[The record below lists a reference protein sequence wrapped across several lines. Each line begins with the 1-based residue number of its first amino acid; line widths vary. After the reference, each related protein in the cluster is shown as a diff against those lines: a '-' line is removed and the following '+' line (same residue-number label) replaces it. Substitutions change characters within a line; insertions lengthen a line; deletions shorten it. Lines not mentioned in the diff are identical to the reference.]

1 MKLLM
6 KMSALVSVLALAG
19 CAAPPPEPAPA
30 PAPAVPVQVEC
41 GVASPP
47 GCREPAVPPALLTW
61 EQKMKGE
68 IDEAEALRQRAVEA
82 MSALPVKQRIKEGS
96 KTMTTEQVFSTSQS
110 PATRA
115 MPVLDSVSLD
125 LPWAAKSRQEHKDA
139 MVAIKDIAT
148 MMADNRGGATI
159 YVTVS
164 PRDLR
169 AKKVNTNSGT
179 APTEAGNPV
188 EVKKSADKNVPAGVE
203 HFVIQA
209 KPWPSR
215 ID

>member
-1 MKLLM
+1 M

-68 IDEAEALRQRAVEA
+68 IDEAEALRLRAVEA
-82 MSALPVKQRIKEGS
+82 MSALPAKQRIKEGS
-96 KTMTTEQVFSTSQS
+96 KTMTTEQVFSTSQA

-125 LPWAAKSRQEHKDA
+125 LPWATKSRQEHKDA

>member
-1 MKLLM
+1 M

-19 CAAPPPEPAPA
+19 CVAPPPEPAPA
-30 PAPAVPVQVEC
+30 PAPAVPVQVQVEC

-47 GCREPAVPPALLTW
+47 GCREPAVPPALVTW
-61 EQKMKGE
+61 EQKIKVE
-68 IDEAEALRQRAVEA
+68 IDQAEALRVRAVEA
-82 MSALPVKQRIKEGS
+82 MSALPVKQRISGS
-96 KTMTTEQVFSTSQS
+96 KTTTTEQVFSSSQS
-110 PATRA
+110 PATRG
-115 MPVLDSVSLD
+115 MPVLDAVSLD

-159 YVTVS
+159 FVTVS

-188 EVKKSADKNVPAGVE
+188 EVKKSADKNVPPGIE

>member
-41 GVASPP
+41 GIASPP
-47 GCREPAVPPALLTW
+47 GCREPAVPAALLTW

-68 IDEAEALRQRAVEA
+68 IDEAEALRVRAVEA
-82 MSALPVKQRIKEGS
+82 MSALPAKQRIKEGS
-96 KTMTTEQVFSTSQS
+96 KTMSTEQVFSTSQS

>member
-1 MKLLM
+1 MK
-6 KMSALVSVLALAG
+6 
-19 CAAPPPEPAPA
+19 E
-30 PAPAVPVQVEC
+30 
-41 GVASPP
+41 
-47 GCREPAVPPALLTW
+47 
-61 EQKMKGE
+61 E
-68 IDEAEALRQRAVEA
+68 IDQAEALRLRAIES
-82 MSALPVKQRIKEGS
+82 MSALPPKQRIKEGS
-96 KTMTTEQVFSTSQS
+96 KTMTTDQVFSTSQA
-110 PATRA
+110 PATRG

-159 YVTVS
+159 FVTVS

-169 AKKVNTNSGT
+169 TKKVNINSGT

-188 EVKKSADKNVPAGVE
+188 EVKKLADKNVPAGVE

>member
-6 KMSALVSVLALAG
+6 KISALVSVLALAG
-19 CAAPPPEPAPA
+19 CAAPPPEPAPVA
-30 PAPAVPVQVEC
+30 APAVPVQVEC

-47 GCREPAVPPALLTW
+47 GCREPAIPAALVAW
-61 EQKMKGE
+61 EQKMKAE
-68 IDEAEALRQRAVEA
+68 IAEAEALRTRAVEA
-82 MSALPVKQRIKEGS
+82 MAALPVKQRIAGS
-96 KTMTTEQVFSTSQS
+96 QAHTTEQVFSTSQS
-110 PATRA
+110 PATRKL
-115 MPVLDSVSLD
+115 PVLDSVSLD
-125 LPWAAKSRQEHKDA
+125 LPWAAKARKEHKDA
-139 MVAIKDIAT
+139 MVAVKDIAT

-188 EVKKSADKNVPAGVE
+188 EVKKSADKNVPPGIE

-209 KPWPSR
+209 KPWPGR